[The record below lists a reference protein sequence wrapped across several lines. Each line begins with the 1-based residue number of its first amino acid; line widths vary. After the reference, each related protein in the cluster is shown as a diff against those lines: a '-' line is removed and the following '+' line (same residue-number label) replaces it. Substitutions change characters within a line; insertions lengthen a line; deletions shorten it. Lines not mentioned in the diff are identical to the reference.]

1 VGNEMG
7 NLYALRDL
15 DGDGRVFGDNEAA
28 GSLQHGATVSARGTG
43 DFMG

>member
-1 VGNEMG
+1 MG

-28 GSLQHGATVSARGTG
+28 GSLALLRGHGFSERNW
-43 DFMG
+43 